1 MVQLIDDTILADYIK
16 ASGKA
21 SISAICGHFNISES
35 TARRSLARLGKKGQ
49 ITRFHGGALWI
60 RQQLTQFDKRL
71 NDSREEKKLIGKK
84 AASHIKE
91 GASVF
96 LLGGTTV
103 AAMCPWLKN
112 KKITLITN
120 SLVVFDQLK
129 DVSGIS
135 MVLLGGSYN
144 REECECYGGITNNG
158 LKMIHTDYI
167 FMSCVGFSLNIGY
180 TTNTFD
186 SIEFY
191 RLCISNT
198 DNIVMLADSKKAGV
212 AGLAVYA
219 KIEEAHTFITD
230 AGTPVTNIIEFRK
243 RGVNVEIVTGE

>member
-1 MVQLIDDTILADYIK
+1 MVQLVDDTILADYIK
-16 ASGKA
+16 VSGKA
-21 SISAICGHFNISES
+21 SIYAICRHFNISES
-35 TARRSLARLGKKGQ
+35 TARRSLDRLGKKGQ
-49 ITRFHGGALWI
+49 ITRFHGGALWT
-60 RQQLTQFDKRL
+60 RQQFTQFDKRL
-71 NDSREEKKLIGKK
+71 NDSMEEKILIGKK

-91 GASVF
+91 GSSVF

-103 AAMCPWLKN
+103 AAMCPWLRN

-120 SLVVFDQLK
+120 SLAVFDQLK
-129 DVSGIS
+129 DVPDIS
-135 MVLLGGSYN
+135 MVLLGGSYK

-158 LKMIHTDYI
+158 LKMMHTDYL
-167 FMSCVGFSLNIGY
+167 FMSCIGFSLNIGY

-191 RLCISNT
+191 RLCMSNT

-219 KIEEAHTFITD
+219 KIEEVHTFISD
-230 AGTPVTNIIEFRK
+230 AGISATDIIEFRK
-243 RGVNVEIVTGE
+243 RSVNVEIVAGK